1 MTTFESK
8 DQNTTAAAPAPQ
20 EQETIKGQSAFH
32 VELSPVGIVVRTV
45 FVGENSELRAA
56 PAAVFQNLDMAIHQL
71 DELKRLVLGH
81 FGQAALIGMQA
92 LQQAEQQAQQAAP
105 QSASESAS
113 ESAPNPSNDAKPE
126 TK

>member
-1 MTTFESK
+1 MSTTESK

-81 FGQAALIGMQA
+81 FGQAAFIGMQA
-92 LQQAEQQAQQAAP
+92 LQQASQQSTQSPQSELTTTTESSIDAAP
-105 QSASESAS
+105 E
-113 ESAPNPSNDAKPE
+113 NK
-126 TK
+126 

>member
-1 MTTFESK
+1 MSTTESK
-8 DQNTTAAAPAPQ
+8 DQNTTAAATPAPQ

-71 DELKRLVLGH
+71 DELKRLVLAQ
-81 FGQAALIGMQA
+81 FGQAAFIGIQA
-92 LQQAEQQAQQAAP
+92 LQQASQQSTQSPQSELTTTTESSKDAAP
-105 QSASESAS
+105 E
-113 ESAPNPSNDAKPE
+113 NK
-126 TK
+126 

>member
-56 PAAVFQNLDMAIHQL
+56 PAAVFQNLEMAIDQL
-71 DELKRLVLGH
+71 DELKRLVLGQ

-92 LQQAEQQAQQAAP
+92 LQQASQQSTQSPQSELTTTTESSKDAAP
-105 QSASESAS
+105 E
-113 ESAPNPSNDAKPE
+113 NK
-126 TK
+126 

>member
-8 DQNTTAAAPAPQ
+8 DLNTRAAAPAPQ

-56 PAAVFQNLDMAIHQL
+56 PAAVFQNLEMAIDQL
-71 DELKRLVLGH
+71 DELKRLVLAQ
-81 FGQAALIGMQA
+81 FGQAAFIGMQA
-92 LQQAEQQAQQAAP
+92 LQQASQQSTQSPQSELTTTTESSKDAAP
-105 QSASESAS
+105 A
-113 ESAPNPSNDAKPE
+113 NK
-126 TK
+126 

>member
-56 PAAVFQNLDMAIHQL
+56 PAAVFQNLEMAIDQL
-71 DELKRLVLGH
+71 DELKRLVLAQ
-81 FGQAALIGMQA
+81 FGQAAFIGMQA
-92 LQQAEQQAQQAAP
+92 LQQASQQSTQSPQSELTTTTESSKDAAP
-105 QSASESAS
+105 E
-113 ESAPNPSNDAKPE
+113 NK
-126 TK
+126 